1 MEDNRGHQRPL
12 LPSIGHLGEKRAERR
27 AKRRAGGGKT
37 HLDGGISIF
46 GHPSST

>member
-1 MEDNRGHQRPL
+1 MEGNRGHQRPL

-27 AKRRAGGGKT
+27 AGGGKT